1 MSKKSRFRGPFDKWQ
16 GKRAE
21 TLYKAARQHL
31 YHIYWSLWRLCWLK
45 KSLWLIWKILGLFV
59 NPLSVDNKYSLC
71 NRRNLLQHFQMQLF
85 QKQKKNFLI
94 FFWHFLNLDSVL
106 SFFLKKRWP
115 SYLNYF
121 WIYGLGKTW
130 LDKCLKKSH
139 FRGLFE
145 K

>member
-85 QKQKKNFLI
+85 QKQKKKFLNFFLAFSKFRFSFEL
-94 FFWHFLNLDSVL
+94 FFKKKMTIIPELFLNLRTRKNVV
-106 SFFLKKRWP
+106 R
-115 SYLNYF
+115 
-121 WIYGLGKTW
+121 
-130 LDKCLKKSH
+130 
-139 FRGLFE
+139 
-145 K
+145 